1 MNKYTFCTK
10 AMYKE
15 FWLSEKRKSD
25 MMRKKSHAEK
35 LLRLVIGQIGLTFG
49 GMRMDTFM
57 DKLAQKLNAQEI
69 IKANTA
75 ADTEELNRLKNQV
88 AQYNECLDRL
98 RRLIDESTE
107 EMKEASQESAAGISR
122 LLEESLAKIRE
133 IKQESAETTD
143 DKVNGLTDSVNSH
156 FDNLNTLLDSVGT
169 QLDGIHTQ
177 LDQMDQA
184 QENRKDDELEERF
197 AAVEENVHKECVKV
211 YRNVQAVVVEES
223 GKQTKAL
230 EELTAKVNSFNGK
243 LGAVLGISIAALV
256 FALAGTVLQVLNS
269 LGMNLF

>member
-1 MNKYTFCTK
+1 M
-10 AMYKE
+10 
-15 FWLSEKRKSD
+15 SEKRKSD

-75 ADTEELNRLKNQV
+75 ADTEELNRLKSQV
-88 AQYNECLDRL
+88 AQYNECLDKL

-107 EMKEASQESAAGISR
+107 EMKGASQESAAGINR

-133 IKQESAETTD
+133 IQQESTETTD
-143 DKVNGLTDSVNSH
+143 DK
-156 FDNLNTLLDSVGT
+156 
-169 QLDGIHTQ
+169 
-177 LDQMDQA
+177 
-184 QENRKDDELEERF
+184 LEERF

-230 EELTAKVNSFNGK
+230 EELAAKVNSFNGK
-243 LGAVLGISIAALV
+243 LGAVLGVSIAALV
-256 FALAGTVLQVLNS
+256 FALAGTALQVLNS
-269 LGMNLF
+269 LGINLF

>member
-1 MNKYTFCTK
+1 M
-10 AMYKE
+10 
-15 FWLSEKRKSD
+15 D
-25 MMRKKSHAEK
+25 M
-35 LLRLVIGQIGLTFG
+35 
-49 GMRMDTFM
+49 FM

-88 AQYNECLDRL
+88 AQYNECLEKL

-107 EMKEASQESAAGISR
+107 EMKGASQESAAGINR

-133 IKQESAETTD
+133 IRQESADAAD
-143 DKVNGLTDSVNSH
+143 DKVNGLADSVNSH
-156 FDNLNTLLDSVGT
+156 FDSLNGQLDAVNLNLDNVANAVSE
-169 QLDGIHTQ
+169 IR
-177 LDQMDQA
+177 DQMASA
-184 QENRKDDELEERF
+184 QENKKDDGLEERL

-223 GKQTKAL
+223 GKQAKAL
-230 EELTAKVNSFNGK
+230 EEIAAKVNSFNGK

-256 FALAGTVLQVLNS
+256 FALAGTVLQVLS
-269 LGMNLF
+269 ALGINLF